1 MQIVKARTAFGTCTL
16 GSPFGFGHENTPLV
30 LVKGDGAPLSMFLM
44 PMRVQ
49 APWIATLGRFCQKL
63 VRQIE
68 KSGPN
73 VNKKSEFG

>member
-1 MQIVKARTAFGTCTL
+1 
-16 GSPFGFGHENTPLV
+16 
-30 LVKGDGAPLSMFLM
+30 MFLM